1 MQTIISGCVSGEQR
15 SEQRPHTGTSLSIF
29 HRIIPLKDEER
40 RGAMMQIN
48 EIRQRFDH
56 VEQTIHQAAQACES
70 SASLPMDLKDSIQKL
85 EKQSEQAKQTIQ
97 QAQDEERVR
106 KVIDDLEDLGD
117 QARDACERSKD
128 AVDDKVKS
136 AVMQAHRE
144 LSDLKHQLH

>member
-1 MQTIISGCVSGEQR
+1 MPLRVGAS
-15 SEQRPHTGTSLSIF
+15 
-29 HRIIPLKDEER
+29 IPLLYITRAPELHYQFFIESSPLKVQER
-40 RGAMMQIN
+40 RRAMMQMN

-70 SASLPMDLKDSIQKL
+70 SVSLPMDLKSSIQKL
-85 EKQSEQAKQTIQ
+85 EQQSGQAKQAIQ

-106 KVIDDLEDLGD
+106 QVIDELEDLGD
-117 QARDACERSKD
+117 QARDACERGKD
-128 AVDDKVKS
+128 AVDDNVKS